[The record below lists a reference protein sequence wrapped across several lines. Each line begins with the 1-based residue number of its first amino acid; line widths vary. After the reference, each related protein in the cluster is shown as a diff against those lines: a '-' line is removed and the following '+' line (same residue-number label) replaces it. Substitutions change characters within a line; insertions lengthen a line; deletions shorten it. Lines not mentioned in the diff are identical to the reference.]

1 MLTRLETILNDVSK
15 SALIDQGDLKAASEL
30 ILASILEGLEVDR
43 AGVWLYQENLS
54 GIRCFL
60 LKDLITQTPD
70 DALVLYREDFPNY
83 FSALDED
90 RIIAAN
96 DAMQATETKEF
107 ATCYLEVL
115 GIASMLDTPIRHSGN
130 TVGIICT
137 EHRGEARVW
146 SDDEIVFAGVL
157 SDLFGR
163 AISAREKLDYENQ
176 LKETNKNLESEVA
189 KRTQHLNDAIDELK
203 ALQGQLIESEKMA
216 SLGNMVAGI
225 AHEVNTPLGVA
236 LTSSSH
242 IKESIKKIRVL
253 FDNNNITKTNLN
265 DFLDDIDSAADLNV
279 ANLSKAANLITNFKR
294 TSADQNH
301 FEKDCINLKEYI
313 EKILT
318 TLVPIT
324 KKAGVKVTLSGEDI
338 VVDTYPGAVSQ
349 IITNFVTN
357 SCMHGFASDFS
368 GNAEI
373 NIHMF
378 RKNNILHVNYSDN
391 GVGIAE
397 DVIGKIF
404 DPFFTTKRNNGGT
417 GLGMSIM
424 HTLITQTLHGSIQ
437 VESTV
442 GKGTTFLMEFENI

>member
-1 MLTRLETILNDVSK
+1 MLKRLETILNDVSK
-15 SALIDQGDLKAASEL
+15 SPLIDQGDLKAASEL

-43 AGVWLYQENLS
+43 AGVWLYQDNLS

-60 LKDLITQTPD
+60 LKDLSIQAPNEE
-70 DALVLYREDFPNY
+70 LILHRQDFPNY

-96 DAMQATETKEF
+96 DAMHAPETREF
-107 ATCYLEVL
+107 ANCYLEGL
-115 GIASMLDTPIRHSGN
+115 GITSMLDTPIRHSGS

-146 SDDEIVFAGVL
+146 DDDEIVFAGVL
-157 SDLFGR
+157 SDLYGR
-163 AISAREKLDYENQ
+163 AISARERLDYENQ
-176 LKETNKNLESEVA
+176 LKEANKNLESEVE
-189 KRTQHLNDAIDELK
+189 KRTQHLNDTIEELK
-203 ALQGQLIESEKMA
+203 DLQGRLIESEKMA

-242 IKESIKKIRVL
+242 IKESIKKIRAL
-253 FDNNNITKTNLN
+253 FNSNNITKTNLN
-265 DFLDDIDSAADLNV
+265 DFLDEVDNAADLNV
-279 ANLSKAANLITNFKR
+279 ANLGKAANLITNFKR

-301 FEKDCINLKEYI
+301 FEKDCVNVKEYI

-324 KKAGVKVTLSGEDI
+324 KKTGVNVTLSGEEI
-338 VVDTYPGAVSQ
+338 VVDTYPGAISQ

-357 SCMHGFASDFS
+357 SCMHGFTADFS
-368 GNAEI
+368 GQAEI
-373 NIHMF
+373 KIDMF
-378 RKNNILHVNYSDN
+378 RKNNFLHVNYSDN
-391 GVGIAE
+391 GVGISQ

-404 DPFFTTKRNNGGT
+404 DPFFTTKRNKGGT

-424 HTLITQTLHGSIQ
+424 HTLITQTLHGDIQ
-437 VESTV
+437 VESAV
-442 GKGTTFLMEFENI
+442 GKGTTFLMKFENV